1 LSDELKKCGVFDL
14 LLLLLRR
21 RRRFRVSGESMAP
34 LLNSG
39 DEVMIDPN
47 AYRPA
52 RQECQ
57 AYQPQPGDIV
67 VARHPHRK
75 DIQIVKR
82 VATSSDGKYAL
93 EGDNPKESS
102 DSRTF
107 GEVPHERIIGKVMA
121 RFG

>member
-1 LSDELKKCGVFDL
+1 VDSFELSDELKTCGVFGL

-34 LLNSG
+34 LLNPG
-39 DEVMIDPN
+39 DEVLIDPG
-47 AYRPA
+47 AYRESPP
-52 RQECQ
+52 R
-57 AYQPQPGDIV
+57 PGDIV
-67 VARHPHRK
+67 VARHPFRT

-82 VATSSDGKYAL
+82 VATVSGAQCSLA
-93 EGDNPKESS
+93 GDNPNESS

-107 GEVPHERIIGKVMA
+107 GEVPLEQIIGKVTA